1 MKHKNRRDAKRKYK
15 QTLLATTTAFTLGL
29 TGLGTT
35 GILQKPTAAHAANA
49 DHYNSDNIWNNTFSS
64 RGDIVT
70 VVEDVKVNPSKF
82 ESLDT
87 AELNNTLDHEQ
98 TLSTQVKSFK
108 VTDSVTAANSTEFT
122 FGYKASLGL
131 EIPGIAKA
139 SGEWNTGFKFTNT
152 NTRLNST
159 EKTLTYGGDK
169 ITVPA
174 HKKYK
179 VEYQYVNTTF
189 TGKYQNMQE
198 IKGKSTIQKV
208 GYWSSTLGYNTLM
221 GAGLHNSEQ
230 DGDISEKFG
239 QRGGETMYDLLK
251 AIDYAYKWSA
261 PYKYVWLGWDN
272 NENYYLTREQ
282 VKQDILDWVR
292 FDDINKK
299 VYLLKDSIG
308 FSGNNAGS
316 DMKIVVTDITNNM
329 SKKVLEAPVSAK

>member
-1 MKHKNRRDAKRKYK
+1 MKYKDRTHAKRKFK
-15 QTLLATTTAFTLGL
+15 HTLLATTTAFTLGL
-29 TGLGTT
+29 TAIGTT
-35 GILQKPTAAHAANA
+35 GILQKPVVAHAANA
-49 DHYNSDNIWNNTFSS
+49 DHYNADNIWNNTFSS
-64 RGDIVT
+64 RGDMVT
-70 VVEDVKVNPSKF
+70 VVEDIKANPSKF
-82 ESLDT
+82 ESLDST
-87 AELNNTLDHEQ
+87 ELVNNFDHEQ
-98 TLSTQVKSFK
+98 TLSTQGKSFK
-108 VTDSVTAANSTEFT
+108 IADSVTAADSKEFS
-122 FGYKASLGL
+122 FGYKASLGI
-131 EIPGIAKA
+131 EIPAIAKA
-139 SGEWNTGFKFTNT
+139 SGEWNAGFQFTKTNT
-152 NTRLNST
+152 KLSST
-159 EKTLTYGGDK
+159 ERTITYGGDK

-179 VEYQYVNTTF
+179 VEYQYVNTKF

-198 IKGKSTIQKV
+198 IKGKSTIQKI

-292 FDDINKK
+292 FDDVNKK
-299 VYLLKDSIG
+299 VYLLKDSMEFTG
-308 FSGNNAGS
+308 DNVGS
-316 DMKIVVTDITNNM
+316 DIKIIVTDITNNINT
-329 SKKVLEAPVSAK
+329 KILEAPVSAK